1 MTTPEDTEL
10 RKQIAELF
18 NRTSNSK
25 SQGRSDN
32 ISEAM
37 NLITLH
43 TKKADTKARIDE
55 HSQLWDIV
63 PSFTEHVETVQDI
76 SDLRVFKL
84 EAQLTNPTERS
95 EQ

>member
-1 MTTPEDTEL
+1 MTDESNLWTILNWLSPGSAPH
-10 RKQIAELF
+10 RKQQAF
-18 NRTSNSK
+18 
-25 SQGRSDN
+25 D
-32 ISEAM
+32 
-37 NLITLH
+37 LITLH